1 MAVANTKST
10 IITNA
15 DATPPVLTS
24 SKITGGMYLRET
36 VGTVETAAADDDNSV
51 YRFVRVPSNAR
62 ISSVEIANDA
72 ITAGTDYNIGVHRTA
87 ADGGA
92 VVSDNLFG
100 DAIDCSSARA
110 FTNVTY
116 ETTAAN
122 ISKVEQELWQLLGL
136 TTDPGV
142 MYDITATGITV
153 GSAAGTISLRVRGA
167 W

>member
-110 FTNVTY
+110 FTDVTY

-136 TTDPGV
+136 TTDPRV